1 MLIFINGI
9 GYGQSEDFLGEFE
22 ALIDN
27 ENVQL
32 IPDKM
37 IFTQKLFWGE
47 KGLLRKARISKLT
60 IETERKN

>member
-9 GYGQSEDFLGEFE
+9 GNCQSEDFLGEFE
-22 ALIDN
+22 KLIDN

-37 IFTQKLFWGE
+37 IFT
-47 KGLLRKARISKLT
+47 
-60 IETERKN
+60 